1 VNHYGA
7 LRSRIQWALR
17 NGLAF
22 GKGAED
28 PALHVY
34 GRGREIVM
42 HYLRKYAKPNNY
54 GADAHHNTALADI
67 EVLWRLEGVPE
78 AWDHIWTIAHRSMSA
93 PYDRFSLKVGDPRQ
107 IAVPIQSYNAAHRLG
122 IPFAR
127 SPFTSSSWND
137 HKATSWQDAGEKQIA
152 AVLAGGNIHPDGSVH
167 SPAHAGS
174 NQCGT
179 APVCEVYF
187 MSAMV
192 ATEFLRWHAFVA
204 SNQPAYDMAILIV
217 DHLVTELARH
227 GTACL
232 PYLSSY
238 IGECD
243 ADLAAFF
250 VWPALVAW
258 QETGDVRYHAFALQ
272 NMIEARR
279 AWVVGT
285 KQFNQTFS
293 TGAQTAEPLL
303 AGQPWR

>member
-1 VNHYGA
+1 
-7 LRSRIQWALR
+7 
-17 NGLAF
+17 
-22 GKGAED
+22 
-28 PALHVY
+28 
-34 GRGREIVM
+34 
-42 HYLRKYAKPNNY
+42 
-54 GADAHHNTALADI
+54 
-67 EVLWRLEGVPE
+67 
-78 AWDHIWTIAHRSMSA
+78 
-93 PYDRFSLKVGDPRQ
+93 
-107 IAVPIQSYNAAHRLG
+107 
-122 IPFAR
+122 
-127 SPFTSSSWND
+127 
-137 HKATSWQDAGEKQIA
+137 
-152 AVLAGGNIHPDGSVH
+152 
-167 SPAHAGS
+167 
-174 NQCGT
+174 
-179 APVCEVYF
+179 